1 MIARISGTLQELTDA
16 AALVD
21 TGTGLWYEVLVPAC
35 EAEPLTRRLGQDVV
49 LHTIHYVEGDPSH
62 GQQTPRLIGFTVE
75 ADREFFRVF
84 TTVKGLGIRKA
95 LKALQRRPS
104 EVVGAIVAKDT
115 KLLKG
120 LPGIGARMAERII
133 TELTGKLD
141 AFAAE
146 APSSAAGPAASE
158 ELPEAAAEA
167 LAVLVQLGERRPDAA
182 DLVQRVLTVAPDATA
197 EEIIQQAYRL
207 KAVH

>member
-49 LHTIHYVEGDPSH
+49 LHTTHYMEGDPSH

-104 EVVGAIVAKDT
+104 EVVGAIVAKDA

-146 APSSAAGPAASE
+146 APSSAAGPATPD
-158 ELPEAAAEA
+158 ELPESATEA
-167 LAVLVQLGERRPDAA
+167 MAVLVQLGERRPDAA
-182 DLVQRVLTVAPDATA
+182 DLVQRVLAVAPDATA

>member
-21 TGTGLWYEVLVPAC
+21 TGNGLWYEVLVPAC
-35 EAEPLTRRLGQDVV
+35 EAEPLARRLGLDVV

-62 GQQTPRLIGFTVE
+62 GQQTPRLIGFAAE

-95 LKALQRRPS
+95 LKALQRRPA
-104 EVVGAIVAKDT
+104 EVVGAVLAKDA
-115 KLLKG
+115 KMLKG

-141 AFAAE
+141 AFSAE
-146 APSSAAGPAASE
+146 APAAIGQAAPVDD
-158 ELPEAAAEA
+158 LPEGAVEA
-167 LAVLVQLGERRPDAA
+167 MAVLVQLGERRPDAA
-182 DLVQRVLTVAPDATA
+182 DLVQRVLAVAPDASA
-197 EEIIQQAYRL
+197 EQIIQQAYRL
-207 KAVH
+207 KAPH